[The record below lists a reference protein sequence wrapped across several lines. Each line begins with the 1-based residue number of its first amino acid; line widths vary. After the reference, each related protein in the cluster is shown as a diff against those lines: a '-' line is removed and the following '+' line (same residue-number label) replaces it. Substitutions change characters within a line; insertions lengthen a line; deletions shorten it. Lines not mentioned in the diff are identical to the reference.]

1 MKKITKI
8 LDSVMSGLK
17 RTCVAK
23 AIAVVAVATIA
34 MNSFAQQEETITGVK
49 DLPGK
54 DLTYINSH
62 LTTDG
67 NYPTEMGKMFFLY
80 NEKTGKFLNLGS
92 YWGTH
97 VSLADY
103 GKPMWII
110 KGTREICLNP
120 DDLIGK
126 KYQTNDVLFFAH
138 NMATTLS
145 EDQGPYVGWSQVNKK
160 KPAEDRGVFADREN
174 TEESIYGWELEFT
187 GNDMK
192 TCKLKTNKTEETY
205 GIINKH
211 YCWSDEVYL
220 CGVPTSVDPNRSC
233 EAYSAA
239 DITSKGLTGYD
250 TWRIMT
256 YEDIYNLQNK
266 NTENMTKSIDLSFM
280 LKTPGFQRGDNDIK
294 NWKTYNFA
302 TKQYN
307 ENNIGFASF
316 GLSKLYSKA
325 ANWEEKNI
333 VNGLSKKAYTF
344 DNRKYTTDS
353 IEPYQRHLGKFYC
366 ASIKSNRGIVYQDVT
381 VNLAGTYVVE
391 CKGFSTTDKAALIA
405 GVLNP
410 EYTSTSGEPMM
421 LGGVLNRTT
430 LSQTSNMTA
439 DEQTRLHI
447 IENNMDYAG
456 KEFYEHS
463 KYTNSVIVVVPQSAI
478 DANNGS
484 ATIRLGVM
492 VGSQSETAAQ
502 AGEWTVFDDF
512 RLLYASK
519 NTEADLILDQDR
531 ADLSYILDINEP
543 LQNKTLRLNKT
554 FTAHKWNT
562 LVLPVNLTL
571 KQLRDAFGPSTRL
584 AQLEKLT
591 ESGIQFQSV
600 DFTGKADDYV
610 ALQAYKPYLIIP
622 EKAEGQA
629 AEYTSVYVKTGASAS
644 ETMRVKIANN
654 HFVIPKVSLSVE
666 DLQNV
671 DKKTWATTVSE
682 STDGKMEAWGTLAR
696 TFGTVSDNVE
706 NGYEFEN
713 NGQIITGRDNLIG
726 SYFFANGKMYHSS
739 KDRVRGLR
747 GFSCWFKPVSSK
759 SGNAQFTLDGVTQSG
774 TTALDDIFADG
785 EQPVSRFAN
794 GVYNLN
800 GQLVKQGN
808 STAGLPSGVY
818 IVNGKK
824 CIVR

>member
-8 LDSVMSGLK
+8 LDSVMSRLK

-34 MNSFAQQEETITGVK
+34 MNSFAQEVETITGVK
-49 DLPGK
+49 DLAGK
-54 DLTYINSH
+54 DLAYINSH
-62 LTTDG
+62 LTDG
-67 NYPTEMGKMFFLY
+67 SNPADMDKMFFLY

-97 VSLADY
+97 VALADY
-103 GKPMWII
+103 GKPLWVV
-110 KGTREICLNP
+110 KGTREICLDP
-120 DDLIGK
+120 DALIPNDF
-126 KYQTNDVLFFAH
+126 QTNNVLLFTH

-145 EDQGPYVGWSQVNKK
+145 EDQGPYVGWAQVKKK
-160 KPAEDRGVFADREN
+160 KPAEDRGVFADRKN
-174 TEESIYGWELEFT
+174 TAEDIYGWELEFT
-187 GNDMK
+187 DNTMN
-192 TCKLKTNKTEETY
+192 TCKLKTKKTEETIRY
-205 GIINKH
+205 FGKH
-211 YCWSDEVYL
+211 YCWSDDVYL
-220 CGVPTSVDPNRSC
+220 CGVPASVDPNRSC

-280 LKTPGFQRGDNDIK
+280 LKTPGFQRGDNDIA

-307 ENNIGFASF
+307 ENNAGFASF

-325 ANWEEKNI
+325 ANWETDNI
-333 VNGLSKKAYTF
+333 VNSLSKTAYTF

-391 CKGFSTTDKAALIA
+391 CKGFSTTDKAALVA

-410 EYTSTSGEPMM
+410 EYTSTNGKPMM

-447 IENNMDYAG
+447 SEKNMDYAG

-478 DANNGS
+478 NNGS

-502 AGEWTVFDDF
+502 NGEWTVFDDF

-531 ADLSYILDINEP
+531 DNLNYIYAIKEP
-543 LQNKTLRLNKT
+543 LKNKTLRLNKT

-562 LVLPVNLTL
+562 LVLPVSLTL

-584 AQLEKLT
+584 AQLEMLT
-591 ESGIQFQSV
+591 ESGIQFKSV
-600 DFTGKADDYV
+600 GFTGKADDYV
-610 ALQAYKPYLIIP
+610 ALVAYKPYLIIP

-629 AEYTSVYVKTGASAS
+629 AEYTSVYVETGASAA
-644 ETMRVKIANN
+644 EYMRVKIAAK
-654 HFVIPKVSLSVE
+654 HFVIPKVSLSVG
-666 DLQNV
+666 DLKDKVNQN
-671 DKKTWATTVSE
+671 TWAAALST

-706 NGYEFEN
+706 NGYQFEN
-713 NGQIITGRDNLIG
+713 DGKIITGRDNLIG

-785 EQPVSRFAN
+785 EQTVSRFAQ

-808 STAGLPSGVY
+808 STAGLPSGMY